1 MLAHL
6 SISNFAVVKQLSV
19 QLENGL
25 TAITGETGAGKSI
38 AIDALSLC
46 LGERADANAV
56 RKGSSK
62 AEIIAHFNLNGNEM
76 AKAFLDEH
84 ELTSDE
90 DENSCFI
97 RRVISKEGRSK
108 AFING
113 IPASLQQLKGLGQ
126 FLLAIHG
133 QNTHLQL
140 LKEDHQ
146 RELVDGYA
154 QHGDAL
160 SKVKETYSVWR
171 DKQRTLKA
179 LQEQAQQREDR
190 LQLLTYQVQE
200 LDEFAIEEGE
210 FEELET
216 EHKRLSNG
224 QSLLEQAQTSVYNL
238 YESDEGNALS
248 VIQSSIERLGELET
262 HDASLTPIIALL
274 NDAAI
279 QVEEAAGELRSY
291 CDHLEIDPLRLQQ
304 VEARYAKAM
313 ELARKHTVM
322 PEGLYQHHQELT
334 AEFNSLSEQ
343 ETLLG
348 TLECEVDGS
357 RATYL
362 TATKGLSES
371 RQRAAAKL
379 SEDIE
384 AQIRQM
390 NMPHAKVDIQIQYDE
405 LKKPVS
411 SGLDTVEFR
420 VSTNP
425 GQDADKLEKVVS
437 GGELSRI
444 GLAIQ
449 VIASGHHATPT
460 MIFDEV
466 DTGISGPTASIVG
479 GLLRKLGKQ
488 AQVMCVTHLPQVAA
502 QAHNQ
507 LFVTKLTDG
516 ESTET
521 QMLALTKQ
529 DRIDEL
535 ARLLAG
541 DKVTK
546 SALANAKELL
556 KSASS
561 N

>member
-19 QLENGL
+19 NLEKGL

-56 RKGSSK
+56 RSTAPK
-62 AEIIAHFNLNGNEM
+62 AEIIAHFALATNAN
-76 AKAFLDEH
+76 AKRYLDEH

-126 FLLAIHG
+126 HLLAIHG

-140 LKEDHQ
+140 LKEDYQ
-146 RELVDGYA
+146 RQLVDTVGNHKDSLSNVKQHYA
-154 QHGDAL
+154 LWREKQKML
-160 SKVKETYSVWR
+160 SE
-171 DKQRTLKA
+171 
-179 LQEQAQQREDR
+179 LQAQAQQREDR
-190 LQLLTYQVQE
+190 LQLLTYQVRE
-200 LDEFAIEEGE
+200 LDEFALEDGE
-210 FEELET
+210 FSELET

-224 QSLLEQAQTSVYNL
+224 QSLLEQAQTSFYHL

-248 VIQSSIERLGELET
+248 ILQNSIDRLGELES
-262 HDASLTPIIALL
+262 HDASLSPILVLL
-274 NDAAI
+274 NEAAI
-279 QVEEAAGELRSY
+279 QVEEAAGELRHY
-291 CDHLEIDPLRLQQ
+291 CDDLEIDPLRLQQ

-313 ELARKHTVM
+313 DLARKHSVM
-322 PEGLYQHHQELT
+322 PEELFAHHQTLASEFASLGDQESLLT
-334 AEFNSLSEQ
+334 TLEDEVDKLKAQYLSE
-343 ETLLG
+343 
-348 TLECEVDGS
+348 
-357 RATYL
+357 
-362 TATKGLSES
+362 TKVLSEC
-371 RQRAAAKL
+371 RGKAANYLA
-379 SEDIE
+379 SEIE
-384 AQIRQM
+384 IQIHQM
-390 NMPHAKVDIQIQYDE
+390 NMPHAKVAIEVNYDE
-405 LKKPVS
+405 FKKPS
-411 SGLDTVEFR
+411 ALGQDTVEIK

-425 GQDADKLEKVVS
+425 GQAADKLDKVVS

-449 VIASGHHATPT
+449 VIASDNHATPT

-479 GLLRKLGKQ
+479 GLLRRLGKQ
-488 AQVMCVTHLPQVAA
+488 VQVMCVTHLPQVAA

-529 DRIDEL
+529 DRVDEL

-556 KSASS
+556 KSAQS

>member
-19 QLENGL
+19 NLEKGL

-56 RKGSSK
+56 RSTAPK
-62 AEIIAHFNLNGNEM
+62 AEIIAHFALATNAN
-76 AKAFLDEH
+76 AKRYLDEH

-126 FLLAIHG
+126 HLLAIHG

-140 LKEDHQ
+140 LKEDYQ
-146 RELVDGYA
+146 RQLVDTVGNHKDSLSNVKQHYA
-154 QHGDAL
+154 LWREKQKML
-160 SKVKETYSVWR
+160 SE
-171 DKQRTLKA
+171 
-179 LQEQAQQREDR
+179 LQAQAQQREDR
-190 LQLLTYQVQE
+190 LQLLTYQVRE
-200 LDEFAIEEGE
+200 LDEFALEDGE
-210 FEELET
+210 FSELET

-224 QSLLEQAQTSVYNL
+224 QSLLEQAQTSFYHL

-248 VIQSSIERLGELET
+248 ILQNSIDRLGELES
-262 HDASLTPIIALL
+262 HDASLSPILVLL
-274 NDAAI
+274 NEAAI
-279 QVEEAAGELRSY
+279 QVEEAAGELRHY
-291 CDHLEIDPLRLQQ
+291 CDDLEIDPLRLQQ

-313 ELARKHTVM
+313 DLARKHSVM
-322 PEGLYQHHQELT
+322 PEELFAHHQTLASEFASLGDQESLLTTLEDEVDELKAKYLNET
-334 AEFNSLSEQ
+334 KVLSECRVKAANYLAS
-343 ETLLG
+343 EI
-348 TLECEVDGS
+348 EV
-357 RATYL
+357 
-362 TATKGLSES
+362 
-371 RQRAAAKL
+371 
-379 SEDIE
+379 
-384 AQIRQM
+384 QIHQM
-390 NMPHAKVDIQIQYDE
+390 NMPHAKVAIEVNYDE
-405 LKKPVS
+405 FKKPS
-411 SGLDTVEFR
+411 ALGQDTVEIK

-425 GQDADKLEKVVS
+425 GQAADKLDKVVS

-449 VIASGHHATPT
+449 VIASDNHATPT

-479 GLLRKLGKQ
+479 GLLRRLGKQ
-488 AQVMCVTHLPQVAA
+488 VQVMCVTHLPQVAA

-529 DRIDEL
+529 DRVDEL

-556 KSASS
+556 KSAQS

>member
-19 QLENGL
+19 NLEKGL

-56 RKGSSK
+56 RSNASK
-62 AEIIAHFNLNGNEM
+62 AEIIAHFALATNAN
-76 AKAFLDEH
+76 AKRYLDEH

-126 FLLAIHG
+126 HLLAIHG

-140 LKEDHQ
+140 LKEDYQ
-146 RELVDGYA
+146 RQLVDTVGNHKDSLSNVK
-154 QHGDAL
+154 QHFAL
-160 SKVKETYSVWR
+160 WR
-171 DKQRTLKA
+171 EKQKMLSE
-179 LQEQAQQREDR
+179 LQAQAQQREDR
-190 LQLLTYQVQE
+190 LQLLTYQVRE
-200 LDEFAIEEGE
+200 LDEFALEDGE
-210 FEELET
+210 FSELET

-224 QSLLEQAQTSVYNL
+224 QSLLEQAQTSFYHL

-248 VIQSSIERLGELET
+248 ILQNSIDRLGELES
-262 HDASLTPIIALL
+262 HDASLSPILVLL
-274 NDAAI
+274 NEAAI
-279 QVEEAAGELRSY
+279 QVEEAAGELRHY
-291 CDHLEIDPLRLQQ
+291 CDDLEIDPLRLQQ

-313 ELARKHTVM
+313 ELARKHSVM
-322 PEGLYQHHQELT
+322 PEELFAHHQTLATEFASLGDQESLLT
-334 AEFNSLSEQ
+334 TLEDEVDVLKAQYLTETKALSEYR
-343 ETLLG
+343 
-348 TLECEVDGS
+348 VN
-357 RATYL
+357 
-362 TATKGLSES
+362 
-371 RQRAAAKL
+371 AAKYL
-379 SEDIE
+379 ASEIE
-384 AQIRQM
+384 TQIHQM
-390 NMPHAKVDIQIQYDE
+390 NMPHAKVAIEVNYDE
-405 LKKPVS
+405 FKKPS
-411 SGLDTVEFR
+411 ALGQDSVEIK

-425 GQDADKLEKVVS
+425 GQAADKLDKVVS

-449 VIASGHHATPT
+449 VIASDNHATPT

-479 GLLRKLGKQ
+479 GLLRRLGKQ
-488 AQVMCVTHLPQVAA
+488 VQVMCVTHLPQVAA

-529 DRIDEL
+529 DRVDEL

-556 KSASS
+556 KSAQS

>member
-6 SISNFAVVKQLSV
+6 SINNFAVVKQLQV
-19 QLENGL
+19 NLENGL

-46 LGERADANAV
+46 LGERADASAV
-56 RKGSSK
+56 RQGAAK
-62 AEIIAHFNLNGNEM
+62 AEIVAHFSLNENQ
-76 AKAFLDEH
+76 AALHFLDEH

-113 IPASLQQLKGLGQ
+113 SPVSLQQLKGLGQ
-126 FLLAIHG
+126 HLLAIHG

-140 LKEDHQ
+140 LKEEHQ
-146 RELVDGYA
+146 RSLLDSYA
-154 QHGDAL
+154 QNQPL
-160 SKVKETYSVWR
+160 RKQVKHAFTHWR
-171 DKQRTLKA
+171 EKQITLTELHKA
-179 LQEQAQQREDR
+179 AQQREDR
-190 LQLLTYQVQE
+190 LQLLTYQVKE
-200 LDEFAIEEGE
+200 LDEFAIGE
-210 FEELET
+210 DEFTELET

-224 QSLLEQAQTSVYNL
+224 ASLLEQAQTSFYQL

-248 VIQSSIERLGELET
+248 IIQNSIERLTDLSE
-262 HDASLTPIIALL
+262 HDATLTPILTML
-274 NDAAI
+274 NDASI
-279 QVEEAAGELRSY
+279 QVEEAAQELRGY
-291 CDHLEIDPLRLQQ
+291 CDDLEIDPLRLQQ
-304 VEARYAKAM
+304 VEARFSKAM
-313 ELARKHTVM
+313 ELARKHQVE
-322 PEGLYQHHQELT
+322 PEALFQHHQQ
-334 AEFNSLSEQ
+334 LSEEFEALHGQ
-343 ETLLG
+343 ESALAE
-348 TLECEVDGS
+348 LESAVVQAREE
-357 RATYL
+357 YL
-362 TATKGLSES
+362 TATQALSDS
-371 RQRAAAKL
+371 RQTAAKDL
-379 SEDIE
+379 ASDIE
-384 AQIRQM
+384 KQIQQM
-390 NMPHAKVDIQIQYDE
+390 NMPHARLVVNVHYDDS
-405 LKKPVS
+405 LKPTAT
-411 SGLDTVEFR
+411 GLDTVAIT

-425 GQDADKLEKVVS
+425 GQPLDKLDKVVS

-449 VIASGHHATPT
+449 VIASDQHATPT

-479 GLLRKLGKQ
+479 SLLRKLGKQ
-488 AQVMCVTHLPQVAA
+488 SQVICVTHLPQVAA

-529 DRIDEL
+529 DRVDEL

-541 DKVTK
+541 DKVTE
-546 SALANAKELL
+546 SALANARELL
-556 KSASS
+556 KSTEA

>member
-6 SISNFAVVKQLSV
+6 SISNFAVVKQLTV
-19 QLENGL
+19 NLENGL

-46 LGERADANAV
+46 LGERADASAV
-56 RKGSSK
+56 RQGATK
-62 AEIIAHFNLNGNEM
+62 AEIVAHFSLDDNKH
-76 AKAFLDEH
+76 AKHYLDEH

-90 DENSCFI
+90 DDNSCFI

-113 IPASLQQLKGLGQ
+113 SPVSLQQLKGLGQ

-140 LKEDHQ
+140 LKEDNQ
-146 RELVDGYA
+146 RSLLDSYA
-154 QHGDAL
+154 KNQ
-160 SKVKETYSVWR
+160 
-171 DKQRTLKA
+171 
-179 LQEQAQQREDR
+179 QAQQQVKQCFSHWRQKQSALTELLNAARQREDR
-190 LQLLTYQVQE
+190 LQLLTYQVKE
-200 LDEFAIEEGE
+200 LDEFAIGE
-210 FEELET
+210 DEFTELET

-224 QSLLEQAQTSVYNL
+224 ASLLEQAQTSFYQL
-238 YESDEGNALS
+238 YENDEGNALS
-248 VIQSSIERLGELET
+248 VIQSSIDRLTDLSE
-262 HDASLTPIIALL
+262 HDASLTPILAML
-274 NDAAI
+274 NDASI
-279 QVEEAAGELRSY
+279 QVEEAAQELRSY
-291 CDHLEIDPLRLQQ
+291 CDDLEIDPLRLQQ
-304 VEARYAKAM
+304 VEARFSKAM
-313 ELARKHTVM
+313 ELARKHQVE
-322 PEGLYQHHQELT
+322 PEALYQHHQQLTEEYETLNGQESALAELENDVT
-334 AEFNSLSEQ
+334 LAHRDYLAATQTLSE
-343 ETLLG
+343 T
-348 TLECEVDGS
+348 
-357 RATYL
+357 
-362 TATKGLSES
+362 
-371 RQRAAAKL
+371 RQAAATRL
-379 SEDIE
+379 AGNIE
-384 AQIRQM
+384 QQIRQM
-390 NMPHAKVDIQIQYDE
+390 NMPHATLAVNVTYDE
-405 LKKPVS
+405 TMKPS
-411 SGLDTVEFR
+411 QSGLDNVDIT

-425 GQDADKLEKVVS
+425 GQPLDKLEKVVS

-449 VIASGHHATPT
+449 VIANDQHATPT

-479 GLLRKLGKQ
+479 SLLRKLGKQ
-488 AQVMCVTHLPQVAA
+488 SQVICVTHLPQVAA

-529 DRIDEL
+529 DRVDEL

-541 DKVTK
+541 DKVTE
-546 SALANAKELL
+546 SALANARELL
-556 KSASS
+556 KSTES

>member
-19 QLENGL
+19 NLEKGL

-56 RKGSSK
+56 RSTAPK
-62 AEIIAHFNLNGNEM
+62 AEIIAHFALATNTK
-76 AKAFLDEH
+76 AKRYLDEH

-126 FLLAIHG
+126 HLLAIHG

-140 LKEDHQ
+140 LKEDYQ
-146 RELVDGYA
+146 RQLVDTVGNHKDSLSNVKQHYA
-154 QHGDAL
+154 LWREKQKML
-160 SKVKETYSVWR
+160 SE
-171 DKQRTLKA
+171 
-179 LQEQAQQREDR
+179 LQAQAQQREDR
-190 LQLLTYQVQE
+190 LQLLTYQVRE
-200 LDEFAIEEGE
+200 LDEFALEDGE
-210 FEELET
+210 FSELET

-224 QSLLEQAQTSVYNL
+224 QSLLEQAQTSFYHL

-248 VIQSSIERLGELET
+248 ILQNSIDRLGELES
-262 HDASLTPIIALL
+262 HDASLSPILVLL
-274 NDAAI
+274 NEAAI
-279 QVEEAAGELRSY
+279 QVEEAAGELRHY
-291 CDHLEIDPLRLQQ
+291 CDDLEIDPLRLQQ

-313 ELARKHTVM
+313 DLARKHSVM
-322 PEGLYQHHQELT
+322 PEELFAHHQTLAREFALLGDQESLLTTLEDEVDELKAQYLNET
-334 AEFNSLSEQ
+334 KVLSEYR
-343 ETLLG
+343 
-348 TLECEVDGS
+348 VK
-357 RATYL
+357 AANYL
-362 TATKGLSES
+362 ASE
-371 RQRAAAKL
+371 
-379 SEDIE
+379 IE
-384 AQIRQM
+384 IQIHQM
-390 NMPHAKVDIQIQYDE
+390 NMPHAKVAIEVNYDE
-405 LKKPVS
+405 FKKPS
-411 SGLDTVEFR
+411 ALGQDTVEIK

-425 GQDADKLEKVVS
+425 GQAADKLDKVVS

-449 VIASGHHATPT
+449 VIASDNHATPT

-479 GLLRKLGKQ
+479 GLLRRLGKQ
-488 AQVMCVTHLPQVAA
+488 VQVMCVTHLPQVAA

-529 DRIDEL
+529 DRVDEL

-556 KSASS
+556 KSAQS